1 MKRWQRIRV
10 LVLQGV
16 NCLFGGALIWLGI
29 AASLWPVAVVGAVL
43 LVIGVA
49 LVVTT
54 LRIPVTDPKP
64 PRDVAGR

>member
-16 NCLFGGALIWLGI
+16 NALFGVALIWFGVSS
-29 AASLWPVAVVGAVL
+29 SLWPVVVVGAIL
-43 LVIGVA
+43 IGIGVV
-49 LVVTT
+49 LVVAT

-64 PRDVAGR
+64 PRDTSDR